1 MKILTAIIC
10 CDYKSYSLN
19 QCIESVRKAGFE
31 DILLN
36 YEGILLDSYPVS
48 YTQEWI
54 VSGSGFDESRKFDQ
68 DQEFRLSRITI
79 ARNMCLEFAQLK
91 GYDWILFVD
100 SDVLIPVDTKAI
112 LFEDKS
118 YKIRSGI
125 VPGRGIHSQAK
136 YMFYPHEIEGH
147 WQRADYFTCG
157 FMAIHKSVFTKL
169 RFRWGEPIYGGEVA
183 SEDPLFGSDAR
194 TILKEFWWG
203 NLLLKA
209 EHIGELKHGETSQF

>member
-10 CDYKSYSLN
+10 CDFKSYSLSE
-19 QCIESVRKAGFE
+19 CIESVRKAGFE

-36 YEGILLDSYPVS
+36 YEGIVLDSYPVT
-48 YTQEWI
+48 YTQEWL
-54 VSGSGFDESRKFDQ
+54 VTGSGFDESRKFDQ
-68 DQEFRLSRITI
+68 DQDYRLSRITI

-100 SDVLIPVDTKAI
+100 SDVLIPIDTKAI
-112 LFEDKS
+112 LFEEQP

-125 VPGRGIHSQAK
+125 VPGRGIHSEAK
-136 YMFYPHEIEGH
+136 YMFYPHEIEGY

-157 FMAIHKSVFTKL
+157 FMAIHKSVFSKL
-169 RFRWGEPIYGGEVA
+169 RFRWGQPIYGEQIA

-194 TILKEFWWG
+194 AILKEFWWG
-203 NLLLKA
+203 NLKLKA